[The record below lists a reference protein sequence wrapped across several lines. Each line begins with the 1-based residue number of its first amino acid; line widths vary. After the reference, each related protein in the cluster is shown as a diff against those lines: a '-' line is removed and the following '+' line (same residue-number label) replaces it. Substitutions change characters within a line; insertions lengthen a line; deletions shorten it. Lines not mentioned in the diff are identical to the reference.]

1 MKWQGQVSDPDR
13 LVPESMLLT
22 TELHCLAETTGRGD
36 TVMPMRA
43 SSVGP
48 ESLIPTSTKVAPSD
62 VPCPGGRFR
71 LR

>member
-22 TELHCLAETTGRGD
+22 TELHCLAETTVRGD

-43 SSVGP
+43 KLGGSRVPHSYFNQSGP
-48 ESLIPTSTKVAPSD
+48 L
-62 VPCPGGRFR
+62 
-71 LR
+71 